1 MYCSSH
7 GSVHLAAAKL
17 KGFASLA
24 CQASKRGSISS
35 IMMKPPGF
43 KILQI
48 HKLDQSTARKKKF
61 ARLRYRLLKWLRDQA
76 CKDFRGTIARD
87 ISYIIRAAQVR
98 HFT

>member
-48 HKLDQSTARKKKF
+48 DELDQSTARKKSYE
-61 ARLRYRLLKWLRDQA
+61 RLSCKLLEWVPDQP
-76 CKDFRGTIARD
+76 CEVFEVR
-87 ISYIIRAAQVR
+87 SQV
-98 HFT
+98 T